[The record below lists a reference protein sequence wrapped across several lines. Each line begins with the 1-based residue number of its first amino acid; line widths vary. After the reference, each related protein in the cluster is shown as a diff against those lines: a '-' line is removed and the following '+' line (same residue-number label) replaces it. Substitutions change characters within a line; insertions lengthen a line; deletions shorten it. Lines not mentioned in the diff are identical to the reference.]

1 MAQVKVYGL
10 KAHLDRH
17 AAQLSDAIHGCVVE
31 ALHYPV
37 DKRFHRF
44 IDLAADRFMF
54 PPDRGE
60 VYTIIEI
67 SMFEGRSVAA
77 KKQLINLLFQR
88 LHDDVGIPPHSVE
101 ITIFETPKANWG
113 IRGKPGDELVLNYQV
128 AV

>member
-1 MAQVKVYGL
+1 MAQVKIYGL
-10 KAHLDRH
+10 KAHLDQHTTR
-17 AAQLSDAIHGCVVE
+17 LSDVIHDCVVE

-44 IDLAADRFMF
+44 IDLAAERFIY

-60 VYTIIEI
+60 QYTILEI
-67 SMFEGRSVAA
+67 SMFEGRSVEA
-77 KKQLINLLFQR
+77 KKKLINLLFQR
-88 LHDDVGIPPHSVE
+88 LQSEVGIPPHSVE

-128 AV
+128 SI

>member
-10 KAHLDRH
+10 TAHLARH
-17 AAQLSDAIHGCVVE
+17 TAQLSDAIHSCVVE

-44 IDLAADRFMF
+44 IDLAADRFIF
-54 PPDRGE
+54 PADRGE

-67 SMFEGRSVAA
+67 SLFEGRSAAA

-128 AV
+128 SV

>member
-10 KAHLDRH
+10 KDHLDKH
-17 AAQLSDAIHGCVVE
+17 TTALSDAIHTCVVE
-31 ALHYPV
+31 ALHYPM

-44 IDLAADRFMF
+44 IDLLPERFIY
-54 PPDRGE
+54 PADRGE
-60 VYTIIEI
+60 AYTILEI
-67 SMFEGRSVAA
+67 SMFEGRSVEA
-77 KKQLINLLFQR
+77 KKKLINLLFQR
-88 LHDDVGIPPHSVE
+88 LHSDVGIPPHSVE

>member
-31 ALHYPV
+31 ALHYPAE
-37 DKRFHRF
+37 KRFHRF
-44 IDLAADRFMF
+44 IDVAAERFIF

-77 KKQLINLLFQR
+77 KKQLIHLLFQR

-113 IRGKPGDELVLNYQV
+113 IRGKPGDELLLNYEV